1 VHRDH
6 GFLYRF
12 GAGVD
17 AMILVGAVFILC
29 AVAVLAAWMMLRDAP
44 PDDNNYP
51 NDWEGWP

>member
-1 VHRDH
+1 
-6 GFLYRF
+6 
-12 GAGVD
+12 
-17 AMILVGAVFILC
+17 MILVGAVFILC